1 MSVSYGNVDMGRDVV
16 GAVGPI
22 YASCG
27 HVGRPVTT
35 PERVL
40 VGDVST
46 DVEMVSYRAF
56 KRGSMKG

>member
-1 MSVSYGNVDMGRDVV
+1 M
-16 GAVGPI
+16 GPI

-40 VGDVST
+40 VGDVSA
-46 DVEMVSYRAF
+46 DVELVSYRTF
-56 KRGSMKG
+56 KRGSK